1 METSSVPAE
10 LSYLVE
16 PFRLQDLLD
25 ESPKKISR
33 SVPRVGRHIRP
44 LKENDVALAW
54 ERDIMFFS
62 AGGDDA
68 SGVDD
73 DASGVDDD
81 ASGDT
86 ASQNERKG

>member
-1 METSSVPAE
+1 
-10 LSYLVE
+10 
-16 PFRLQDLLD
+16 
-25 ESPKKISR
+25 
-33 SVPRVGRHIRP
+33 
-44 LKENDVALAW
+44 
-54 ERDIMFFS
+54 MFFS